1 MKDVTGASVP
11 TPADAAG
18 GAAPLLSVRNLS
30 VEFQVEGGQV
40 QAVRDIS
47 FDLRPGEILGLV
59 GESGSGKSV
68 SMSSLLRLNPSPPAR
83 ITGGSVLFQGTD
95 LLALSERQLRRFR
108 GREIAM
114 VFQDP
119 AMSLN
124 PVQTVGSQIT
134 EAMQVHDRGLSRRDA
149 RARAIELLDL
159 VGVPA
164 PTVRYSQ
171 YPHEFSGGMR
181 QRAMIAMALSNRPKL
196 LIADEPTTALDV
208 TVQAQILDLLQDI
221 QREEQVSIILITHDI
236 GIIAEVADR
245 VLVMYAGKVVE
256 TAGVGPL
263 FETPL
268 HPYTRGLLA
277 SLPRLD
283 APGGDLPSIPGQP
296 PSLNP
301 PPSGCAFHPRCSLS
315 AGRERCRTE
324 LPDLADAGG
333 QHHVACH
340 FFAELRDSAP
350 PGAAGEPAATDMDR
364 GYAR

>member
-1 MKDVTGASVP
+1 MGASATTSP
-11 TPADAAG
+11 DSAAG
-18 GAAPLLSVRNLS
+18 GTVPLLSVRNLS
-30 VEFQVEGGQV
+30 VEFRVDGGEV

-47 FDLRPGEILGLV
+47 FDLNAGEVLGLV

-114 VFQDP
+114 IFQDP

-124 PVQTVGSQIT
+124 PVQTIGSQIT

-149 RARAIELLDL
+149 RTRAVELLDL
-159 VGVPA
+159 VGVPS

-221 QREEQVSIILITHDI
+221 QREENVSIILITHDI

-256 TAGVGPL
+256 TAGVRPL

-301 PPSGCAFHPRCSLS
+301 PPSGCAFHPRCALS

-324 LPDLADAGG
+324 LPDLADAGE
-333 QHHVACH
+333 QHDVACH
-340 FFAELRDSAP
+340 FFAELGDPAL
-350 PGAAGEPAATDMDR
+350 PGTGGDPATTDLDR

>member
-1 MKDVTGASVP
+1 MADSVAP
-11 TPADAAG
+11 PPAPAG
-18 GAAPLLSVRNLS
+18 GTAPLLSVRNLS
-30 VEFQVEGGQV
+30 VEFAAEDGQV

-47 FDLRPGEILGLV
+47 FDLQAGEILGLV

-83 ITGGSVLFQGTD
+83 ITGGSVSFEGTD
-95 LLALSERQLRRFR
+95 LLKLSERQMRRFR

-134 EAMQVHDRGLSRRDA
+134 EAMRVHDRGLSRRDA
-149 RARAIELLDL
+149 RTRAIELLDL
-159 VGVPA
+159 VGVPS
-164 PTVRYSQ
+164 PKVRFAQ
-171 YPHEFSGGMR
+171 YPHEYSGGMR

-221 QREEQVSIILITHDI
+221 QREANVSIIMITHDI
-236 GIIAEVADR
+236 GIIAEIADR
-245 VLVMYAGKVVE
+245 VLVMYAGKIVE
-256 TAGVGPL
+256 AADVQPI
-263 FETPL
+263 FEAPL
-268 HPYTRGLLA
+268 HPYTRGLFL

-283 APGGDLPSIPGQP
+283 TPAGDLPSIPGQP

-301 PPSGCAFHPRCSLS
+301 PPSGCAFHPRCELS

-324 LPDLADAGG
+324 QPDLTDAG
-333 QHHVACH
+333 HRHDVACH
-340 FFAELRDSAP
+340 FFAELQAP
-350 PGAAGEPAATDMDR
+350 ASPGAAGEPAGDAAG
-364 GYAR
+364 GYSR